1 MKRTPLTRRTPLKA
15 RKGLRKSMQNRG
27 KQPNSKAKQPHA
39 GTITCGHPKKGCKR
53 QNSSTLIPESAKQIV
68 LKRSGGRC
76 ELPGCNREDFRGL
89 QFAHL
94 EHRGMGGRKGKMID
108 IIHDP
113 RNVVLVCAVIHDI
126 IDGRVKSDPL
136 FRQYVIEI
144 LKKLSDWDSWHEEYK
159 DVLR

>member
-1 MKRTPLTRRTPLKA
+1 MKRTPLTRKTPLKA
-15 RKGLRKSMQNRG
+15 RKELRKSMQNRG
-27 KQPNSKAKQPHA
+27 KQPNSKAGQGRPAIIGRKSS
-39 GTITCGHPKKGCKR
+39 K
-53 QNSSTLIPESAKQIV
+53 NSTLIPDATKQFI

-94 EHRGMGGRKGKMID
+94 EHRGMGGRKGKMIA

-144 LKKLSDWDSWHEEYK
+144 LKKLSDWDSWYEEFK